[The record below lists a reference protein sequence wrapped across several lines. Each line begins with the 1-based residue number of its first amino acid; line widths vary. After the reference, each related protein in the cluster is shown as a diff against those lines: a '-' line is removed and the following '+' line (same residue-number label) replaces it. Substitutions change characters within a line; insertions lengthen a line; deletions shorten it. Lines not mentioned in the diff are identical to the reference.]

1 MKNDSAALQA
11 LLYQGLAEPMGLL
24 CQASPD
30 LDTARQRLYA
40 ARRAAQDPDLDVL
53 QFRAS
58 PFAEG
63 NLVIVKERVEIKA
76 HEHL

>member
-1 MKNDSAALQA
+1 MKSDSATLQA
-11 LLYQGLAEPMGLL
+11 LLYQALAEPMGLV
-24 CQASPD
+24 CQGEPD
-30 LDTARQRLYA
+30 FDTARQRLYA
-40 ARRAAQDPDLDVL
+40 ARRAAADPDLDVL